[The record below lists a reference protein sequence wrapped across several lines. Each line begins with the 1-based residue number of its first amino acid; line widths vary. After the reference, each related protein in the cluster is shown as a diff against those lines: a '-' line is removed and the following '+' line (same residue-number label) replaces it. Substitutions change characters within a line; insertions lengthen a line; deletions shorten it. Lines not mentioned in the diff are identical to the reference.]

1 METEKKT
8 RLNASSPHLFLLW
21 WKKPRREKKFHFDAL
36 LKDTGSGRRP
46 SERRPV
52 YPGVVR
58 SASAQ
63 HPGSKASLSDGAKTE
78 EPPWRGKDR
87 PLRWVRAPPGCPS
100 EAGQPAI
107 QALLF
112 CSGRAASERGFPP
125 DAQLLS
131 PPTAGPL
138 KPSAAA
144 DHNAKQRCPCSGT
157 SSCSWCP
164 MEPSHRWQVERGD
177 GHPAELQTKSR
188 VLVPSGTGWSRA
200 EHHGSTGLENQVIE
214 TCPSVPW
221 SHYTQNSLSS
231 DIPQNHM
238 AIEDRPSHP
247 EIYSIALWGP
257 KLHSALTK
265 HRGGRAN
272 AQASAPNSKR
282 SGQSGDAA
290 DEGSLVLIDAEGVP
304 HTVTQE
310 EVELAGQMQS
320 SEPELLAS
328 APPPRQLYFCPICLR
343 TFLYQSDLE
352 RHSITHSESKP
363 YVCRECGKA
372 FKRSSHLQRH
382 KHIHTG
388 ERPFNCPVCRKGF
401 RESGELLR
409 HQRVHTGEKP
419 YQCQI
424 CRLRFTERNTL
435 RRHAKRKHARETYYQ
450 RSVEEGGGSWT
461 TAGDW
466 ESEVVSGA
474 GDWGSEELESG
485 WTNEAVEDWVGDGSH
500 WGETAEGGTETSP
513 VATTYLQDRG
523 EPIQD
528 KDTPVNQPP

>member
-1 METEKKT
+1 
-8 RLNASSPHLFLLW
+8 
-21 WKKPRREKKFHFDAL
+21 
-36 LKDTGSGRRP
+36 
-46 SERRPV
+46 
-52 YPGVVR
+52 
-58 SASAQ
+58 
-63 HPGSKASLSDGAKTE
+63 
-78 EPPWRGKDR
+78 
-87 PLRWVRAPPGCPS
+87 
-100 EAGQPAI
+100 
-107 QALLF
+107 
-112 CSGRAASERGFPP
+112 
-125 DAQLLS
+125 
-131 PPTAGPL
+131 
-138 KPSAAA
+138 
-144 DHNAKQRCPCSGT
+144 
-157 SSCSWCP
+157 
-164 MEPSHRWQVERGD
+164 MEPSHRWQVCKGD
-177 GHPAELQTKSR
+177 GHPAELQAEAQ
-188 VLVPSGTGWSRA
+188 VLVPA
-200 EHHGSTGLENQVIE
+200 ESSWPRLENHGGNRLENQVIE
-214 TCPSVPW
+214 SYPPVPW
-221 SHYTQNSLSS
+221 NHYTQAPLSS
-231 DIPQNHM
+231 DVTQHQQ
-238 AIEDRPSHP
+238 ATEDRPPHP

-257 KLHSALTK
+257 KLHSALTR
-265 HRGGRAN
+265 HRGGRSN
-272 AQASAPNSKR
+272 TQASAPNSKHL
-282 SGQSGDAA
+282 GPAGEGNTT

-304 HTVTQE
+304 HTVSQE

-461 TAGDW
+461 TVGDW
-466 ESEVVSGA
+466 ESEVMVGS
-474 GDWGSEELESG
+474 GDWATEELGSG
-485 WTNEAVEDWVGDGSH
+485 WSSEPVEDWVGSGNHWREASEREVGSLP
-500 WGETAEGGTETSP
+500 GTVTQM
-513 VATTYLQDRG
+513 LQM
-523 EPIQD
+523 EHIKD
-528 KDTPVNQPP
+528 KDKPEIQPP